1 MEGTTQGLPTKH
13 NPKCK
18 LDENPQF
25 ALAIDRPTDVCISMS
40 QTDNGIAIGEPLE
53 AAFYVVKTP
62 KHMPNRSVRGKEL
75 TMTNVVAWSGDPCE
89 ERELSVMTHLLPGT
103 YTLLCSV
110 YKGGDEGPFTL
121 TIRTN
126 FKARA
131 SQLWPPQWKKDGKD
145 GPEKTFKEKMLE
157 KAAIAADIAAKKAA
171 EAAEKAKKK
180 VQAKLAA
187 NFEGIKS
194 PEEEERERIRAE
206 RKAKDEYDSD
216 DDKKPVKK
224 KAKWKKKTDSSGTV
238 FFYNRETGMSVWD
251 IPDDFDGKE

>member
-1 MEGTTQGLPTKH
+1 
-13 NPKCK
+13 
-18 LDENPQF
+18 
-25 ALAIDRPTDVCISMS
+25 
-40 QTDNGIAIGEPLE
+40 
-53 AAFYVVKTP
+53 
-62 KHMPNRSVRGKEL
+62 
-75 TMTNVVAWSGDPCE
+75 MTNVVAWSGDPCE

-103 YTLLCSV
+103 YTILCSV